1 MGRGAQGQVNDLVKY
16 PFVAYL
22 AVCLCKPNGKKQ
34 HEAPGNL
41 CGYGPEVYSL
51 DMQQKAGCCVL
62 KTFDLHVKFL
72 CKWMFSTPPWPLKV
86 CPLASALNL
95 GRSSHTMTQ
104 SQIKLVLK
112 ITEME
117 ST

>member
-1 MGRGAQGQVNDLVKY
+1 MWTPPY
-16 PFVAYL
+16 
-22 AVCLCKPNGKKQ
+22 
-34 HEAPGNL
+34 
-41 CGYGPEVYSL
+41 PEVYSL
-51 DMQQKAGCCVL
+51 DIQQRPGSCVL
-62 KTFDLHVKFL
+62 MTFDLYVNFP
-72 CKWMFSTPPWPLKV
+72 CKWMFSTPSLPLKV

-95 GRSSHTMTQ
+95 GRSSQTMIQ